1 MKKVLYILSFV
12 FVIMIVG
19 IVNVHAEELINDIT
33 ITGLEKPA
41 YQQSVL
47 ETNGS
52 IKVPENANYS
62 IDEIIWWY
70 DDNNDGI
77 YGEMN
82 VNQVFAGVTNYFR
95 YEIIL
100 KPNEGFEFSS
110 KIDEESEEKEY
121 SGTISVNN
129 MSHEEVYYYNDGTIS
144 IVGKPFRTWYDI
156 IKGNSQEVADEKE
169 AEFRIDADYS
179 LFEDGGEVYVDNN
192 TTPLVREKDYISEE
206 GSTIIKL
213 TKDYI
218 STLSTGEHTLKV
230 VFNDDN
236 IATASFIITKN
247 SSNSDDNANNKTET
261 NTNDN
266 AENEITPPPTG
277 IDNPTTGDNVLFY
290 VSILILSII
299 GFSSTIL
306 ISRKKFN

>member
-100 KPNEGFEFSS
+100 KPNELDEYFSP
-110 KIDEESEEKEY
+110 KF
-121 SGTISVNN
+121 V
-129 MSHEEVYYYNDGTIS
+129 
-144 IVGKPFRTWYDI
+144 
-156 IKGNSQEVADEKE
+156 
-169 AEFRIDADYS
+169 S
-179 LFEDGGEVYVDNN
+179 L
-192 TTPLVREKDYISEE
+192 
-206 GSTIIKL
+206 
-213 TKDYI
+213 
-218 STLSTGEHTLKV
+218 
-230 VFNDDN
+230 
-236 IATASFIITKN
+236 SF
-247 SSNSDDNANNKTET
+247 
-261 NTNDN
+261 
-266 AENEITPPPTG
+266 
-277 IDNPTTGDNVLFY
+277 
-290 VSILILSII
+290 
-299 GFSSTIL
+299 
-306 ISRKKFN
+306 